1 MQIHF
6 GVSTNCELQ
15 IRVVLFVQ
23 KQRDTYVDPHAE
35 FFKITGGWKKIRL
48 IFGLA
53 ELSR

>member
-35 FFKITGGWKKIRL
+35 FFKNYGWLEKK
-48 IFGLA
+48 FG
-53 ELSR
+53 